1 MAHRKRT
8 QKERIR
14 SHLAQYGKI
23 DDTQARDR
31 YGIRRLGARI
41 WELRHDEG
49 LPIETIKTKGKNR
62 YGETTTFATY
72 KVDRKKMKV
81 S

>member
-1 MAHRKRT
+1 MKRS
-8 QKERIR
+8 QKEMVR

-41 WELRHDEG
+41 WDLRHNDG
-49 LPIETIKTKGKNR
+49 LPIETVQTTSKNR
-62 YGETTTFATY
+62 YGVKVTYATY
-72 KVDRKKMKV
+72 TCDRKKAKA

>member
-1 MAHRKRT
+1 MKT

-14 SHLAQYGKI
+14 AHLRQYGKI

-41 WELRHDEG
+41 WDLRQEG
-49 LPIETIKTKGKNR
+49 LPIETIQTHSKNR
-62 YGETTTFATY
+62 YGQKVTFATY
-72 KVDRKKMKV
+72 KIDRKKV
-81 S
+81 I